1 MILTLSFR
9 ETNVMP
15 HQKLLNL
22 FKDHKIDFDLY
33 THEPLF
39 TAEDSH
45 KLPLLVKVIQQR
57 SK

>member
-1 MILTLSFR
+1 
-9 ETNVMP
+9 MP